1 MTTISKGQREV
12 NKEQYLEKY
21 PNKMTKIYYKRVF
34 DFALELE
41 DEYNKDLFQFDL
53 EQIKNVLMKFKTSG
67 QAIEVYGRVISSYI
81 KWAMETNLHTG
92 TNPLENVG
100 VAWFREIGIEPSSLY
115 FSKHRIETIEN
126 DCVNAQDAIIIRL
139 LFEGIEGKEAIE
151 IRELKKDDILEDE
164 SCLNIGGNKIRVE
177 EKTINLAIKAAKQKV
192 YRKKNGSMEHRENIN
207 DYNELTDNKFII
219 RSSITQ
225 LRSFDEC
232 VNKAVIYRR
241 LKMLSE
247 VLGVENLSTKNLTRS
262 GQIYMAMKIMQSK
275 GQYTL
280 TNDDYKRIALRFD
293 INNFYSIKK
302 YCTVESVKEIYG
314 DFLEQGEVQ

>member
-1 MTTISKGQREV
+1 
-12 NKEQYLEKY
+12 
-21 PNKMTKIYYKRVF
+21 
-34 DFALELE
+34 
-41 DEYNKDLFQFDL
+41 
-53 EQIKNVLMKFKTSG
+53 
-67 QAIEVYGRVISSYI
+67 
-81 KWAMETNLHTG
+81 
-92 TNPLENVG
+92 
-100 VAWFREIGIEPSSLY
+100 
-115 FSKHRIETIEN
+115 
-126 DCVNAQDAIIIRL
+126 
-139 LFEGIEGKEAIE
+139 
-151 IRELKKDDILEDE
+151 
-164 SCLNIGGNKIRVE
+164 
-177 EKTINLAIKAAKQKV
+177 
-192 YRKKNGSMEHRENIN
+192 MEHRENIN

-302 YCTVESVKEIYG
+302 VLHS
-314 DFLEQGEVQ
+314 

>member
-1 MTTISKGQREV
+1 
-12 NKEQYLEKY
+12 
-21 PNKMTKIYYKRVF
+21 
-34 DFALELE
+34 
-41 DEYNKDLFQFDL
+41 
-53 EQIKNVLMKFKTSG
+53 MKFKTSG

-192 YRKKNGSMEHRENIN
+192 YRKK
-207 DYNELTDNKFII
+207 KW
-219 RSSITQ
+219 
-225 LRSFDEC
+225 
-232 VNKAVIYRR
+232 
-241 LKMLSE
+241 
-247 VLGVENLSTKNLTRS
+247 
-262 GQIYMAMKIMQSK
+262 
-275 GQYTL
+275 
-280 TNDDYKRIALRFD
+280 
-293 INNFYSIKK
+293 FYG
-302 YCTVESVKEIYG
+302 T
-314 DFLEQGEVQ
+314 